1 MDQPVST
8 TSPALALVP
17 VAMLAWVPVA
27 ASGQDMRDPM
37 MPPQAA
43 AHSGATGVAGA
54 PQLTAILQGE
64 GGRVAVF
71 NGEFVRGGERVGDCL
86 ILAVLAD
93 GVRYRRGER
102 VLELHLPAN
111 GPSYFKPAAPL
122 PGLPRGVDP

>member
-1 MDQPVST
+1 MDQPVSAV
-8 TSPALALVP
+8 SPVFALVP
-17 VAMLAWVPVA
+17 AALLAWLPMA
-27 ASGQDMRDPM
+27 ASGQGLRDPM

-43 AHSGATGVAGA
+43 AHGGPAAVAGA
-54 PQLTAILQGE
+54 PQLTAVLQGE

-111 GPSYFKPAAPL
+111 GPSYMKPAAPL
-122 PGLPRGVDP
+122 PGPPRGVDP